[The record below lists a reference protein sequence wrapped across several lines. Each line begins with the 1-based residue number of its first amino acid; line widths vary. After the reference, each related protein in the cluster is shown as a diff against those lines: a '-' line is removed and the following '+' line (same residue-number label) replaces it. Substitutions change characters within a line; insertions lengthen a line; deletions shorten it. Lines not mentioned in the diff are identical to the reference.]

1 MSESEQIRVYTIK
14 NSNIYTELTILFNIT
29 EPIYPYQSNMNNN
42 YLFMFLKVSNI
53 LTSDL
58 FIFMFLNEVS
68 YAHQGCI
75 LFIIIIVENSCAAK
89 LFYFV
94 DTMILHFKRLGM
106 QDLKKEKKSKKKEN
120 VKRFI

>member
-1 MSESEQIRVYTIK
+1 
-14 NSNIYTELTILFNIT
+14 
-29 EPIYPYQSNMNNN
+29 
-42 YLFMFLKVSNI
+42 MFLK
-53 LTSDL
+53 
-58 FIFMFLNEVS
+58 EVS

-75 LFIIIIVENSCAAK
+75 FFFIIIENSCAAK

-106 QDLKKEKKSKKKEN
+106 QDLKKDKKSKKKEN